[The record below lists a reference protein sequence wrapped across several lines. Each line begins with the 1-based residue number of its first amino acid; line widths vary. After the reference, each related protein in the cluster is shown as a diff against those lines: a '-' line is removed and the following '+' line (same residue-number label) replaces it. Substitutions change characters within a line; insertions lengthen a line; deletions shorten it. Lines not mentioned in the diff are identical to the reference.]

1 MTANSPKESPRG
13 GSNSPGVLWQVRW
26 EPVLGYVL
34 PVHLLVW
41 PLTTVQH
48 PSLDLPGPLL
58 VVLLSPRQGLIL
70 RSKGIACPC
79 TGKLQL
85 LVIPLGFTTAYR
97 SDALFLFPGTHPFY
111 SLNHFTHPSH
121 LPLGHDFI
129 LFKQLHYCSI
139 GALLF
144 ESKNVQ
150 LE

>member
-1 MTANSPKESPRG
+1 MVVQIPLGCCDKSDGSLCWVMCCLFISLFDLSPLCSIHPWTSQGHSLWSCFLQDRG
-13 GSNSPGVLWQVRW
+13 LFQGARA
-26 EPVLGYVL
+26 L
-34 PVHLLVW
+34 PV
-41 PLTTVQH
+41 P
-48 PSLDLPGPLL
+48 
-58 VVLLSPRQGLIL
+58 
-70 RSKGIACPC
+70 AC